1 MRFIIAA
8 LMATLP
14 SIAIAE
20 TAADEIITLCSK
32 LAERRVEC
40 LETAVRSLAQAPT
53 VEGAKTKEIVGQGP
67 LEYKVVDADDLYV
80 SPNKFRGRGVEL
92 RGMACF
98 HADQS
103 DYRCIAPR
111 GVTLAI
117 FAKEVSPPDA
127 RSKLEDD
134 CGQIKKAATAACRR
148 TIRFVANEFDADTVS
163 GYQNRIVFRPTNIEV
178 VAQAKDK
185 RKR

>member
-1 MRFIIAA
+1 MRFVFAA

-14 SIAIAE
+14 SIAVAE
-20 TAADEIITLCSK
+20 TGADDIIAMCSK
-32 LAERRVEC
+32 LGEKRVEC
-40 LETAVRSLAQAPT
+40 LEIAVRSLIQAPA
-53 VEGAKTKEIVGQGP
+53 VDGAKTKEIVGQSP
-67 LEYKVVDADDLYV
+67 LEYKVVDADDLFV
-80 SPNKFRGRGVEL
+80 SPNKFRGKGVEL

-111 GVTLAI
+111 GVTLVI
-117 FAKEVSPPDA
+117 FAKEVTPPEA

-134 CGQIKKAATAACRR
+134 CGQIKKAATALCRR

-163 GYQNRIVFRPTNIEV
+163 GYQNRIIFKPTSIEV
-178 VAQAKDK
+178 VAQARGK